1 MTPLEDLFWT
11 RTKRDRVGT
20 IRDGSNHVL
29 LLRDLDRLIG
39 QGLIKRTSDVR
50 EISADSREKIFYQ
63 ELASGDLY
71 VYVAPWER
79 GGPEFRRYS
88 EFSLYDKSY
97 LVQKEARPAPTTYCS
112 ENSPIPPKESS
123 TCEVGVSVSSPAARG
138 QGGRNLPQTP
148 FPGSGGQ
155 SE

>member
-11 RTKRDRVGT
+11 RTNRDRVGT

-50 EISADSREKIFYQ
+50 EISANSREKIFYQ

-71 VYVAPWER
+71 LYVAPWER

-88 EFSLYDKSY
+88 EFSLYDKSH
-97 LVQKEARPAPTTYCS
+97 LVQ
-112 ENSPIPPKESS
+112 
-123 TCEVGVSVSSPAARG
+123 
-138 QGGRNLPQTP
+138 
-148 FPGSGGQ
+148 
-155 SE
+155 